1 MGSNKLFKSIF
12 LVSLGIVLICLSV
25 IAAGSLPNEEPSLSN
40 EIDYSKLKFELLN
53 KNETCEESL
62 SLLYSTKT
70 TEYYTYCKENIYIK
84 WQNGEIDTVEEA
96 LIDGKITI
104 ENLYNYNIEI
114 VAEDINEN

>member
-12 LVSLGIVLICLSV
+12 VISLTIILICLSV

-96 LIDGKITI
+96 LSESKITI
-104 ENLYNYNIEI
+104 ENLYNYDIEI